1 MQQRTE
7 SVTVTVGVGN
17 ERHNHDVE
25 YRSTLEHIIPTSDGV
40 VEFVDYIPYD
50 QRINE
55 IMEPY
60 IKQYNEQRDQKY
72 KEAVEKF
79 ERGERR
85 SKPHPKDF
93 LHMSYNYAEQHRYTK
108 QRRLDTGRVE
118 EQLIFRSLI
127 IGIGDQESRPY
138 LQRQLLIDIF
148 RKFVQDFQKNFPCFL
163 VLGASLHLD
172 ERGFPHLHLDYF
184 VCAVKENWKNGLP
197 VYRGQEKALQLMKFS
212 PEQSIITAEERP
224 PILFNAFRNRIYLL
238 MQSAMEMYGLHLQYG
253 VTKKKDPY
261 KNSQKNMR
269 LEVWQQEQ
277 DRFRLLQQYRNEI
290 LEILDMPEMQPKDFK
305 SAVAVVKKIEKMVED
320 SSELA
325 PVTLLHGYRVTS
337 ELLERFI
344 KATAKMVKGL
354 EQFAQMKVNEIS
366 TLTEQ
371 AETLR
376 LKCCKLELECAKI
389 EAEYEQRQRN
399 LQSDNRHRGC
409 SPGLGDVFDN
419 RKRFTMDEVREIVKQ
434 DRERERENTDVK
446 NKRKHR
452 EFDKE
457 R

>member
-184 VCAVKENWKNGLP
+184 VCAVKENWKNGLARTE
-197 VYRGQEKALQLMKFS
+197 YNYSGRE
-212 PEQSIITAEERP
+212 TA
-224 PILFNAFRNRIYLL
+224 YL
-238 MQSAMEMYGLHLQYG
+238 
-253 VTKKKDPY
+253 V
-261 KNSQKNMR
+261 
-269 LEVWQQEQ
+269 
-277 DRFRLLQQYRNEI
+277 
-290 LEILDMPEMQPKDFK
+290 
-305 SAVAVVKKIEKMVED
+305 
-320 SSELA
+320 
-325 PVTLLHGYRVTS
+325 
-337 ELLERFI
+337 
-344 KATAKMVKGL
+344 
-354 EQFAQMKVNEIS
+354 
-366 TLTEQ
+366 
-371 AETLR
+371 
-376 LKCCKLELECAKI
+376 
-389 EAEYEQRQRN
+389 
-399 LQSDNRHRGC
+399 
-409 SPGLGDVFDN
+409 
-419 RKRFTMDEVREIVKQ
+419 
-434 DRERERENTDVK
+434 
-446 NKRKHR
+446 
-452 EFDKE
+452 
-457 R
+457 